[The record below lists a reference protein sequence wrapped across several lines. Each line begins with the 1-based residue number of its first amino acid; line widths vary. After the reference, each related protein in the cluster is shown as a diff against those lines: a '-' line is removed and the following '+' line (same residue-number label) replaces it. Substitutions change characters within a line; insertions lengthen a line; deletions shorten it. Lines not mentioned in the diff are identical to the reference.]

1 VPNTAARRRRRGSS
15 ASDGPSFFDLA
26 RPGRGLPGA
35 PNMPAPELPNPF
47 GRYRIVKPLGRGGM
61 GSVYLA
67 HDTQLDR
74 PVALKV
80 PHFARPWALKG
91 PHLEGKRGAVV
102 VERFSREARAA
113 ATLHHPTLCPVYD
126 VGEVDGTPYLT
137 MAFVEGRP
145 LADYLQPGRPLPQRQ
160 AAAL

>member
-1 VPNTAARRRRRGSS
+1 
-15 ASDGPSFFDLA
+15 
-26 RPGRGLPGA
+26 
-35 PNMPAPELPNPF
+35 MPAPELPNPF

-80 PHFARPWALKG
+80 PH
-91 PHLEGKRGAVV
+91 LEGKRGDVV
-102 VERFSREARAA
+102 VERFYREARAA
-113 ATLHHPTLCPVYD
+113 ATLHHPNLCPVYD

-145 LADYLQPGRPLPQRQ
+145 LADYLQPGRPLP
-160 AAAL
+160 